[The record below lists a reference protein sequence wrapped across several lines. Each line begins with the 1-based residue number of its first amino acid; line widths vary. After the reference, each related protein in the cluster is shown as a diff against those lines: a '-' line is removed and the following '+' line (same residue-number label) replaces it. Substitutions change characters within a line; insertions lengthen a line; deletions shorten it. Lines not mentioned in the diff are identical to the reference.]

1 MLFMEKNIKIVEYFK
16 DVETTEEYNGYF
28 CSVEGALTI
37 VILGSFCGLRN
48 VNQIHQW
55 ACNKRVCEFL
65 SEHFGIEKIPCYYW
79 LTCLLKIIKPKSFNK
94 CFINWVKSLIP
105 ADKAKNLT
113 ISLDGKTVCS
123 TAKMEKYDNPLHI
136 VSAQIAQFGI
146 TLGQQAV
153 DGKSNEIPAVRDLLE
168 LLDISGCMVVSDA
181 MHCQKETAKTIIAK
195 KADYLLSV
203 KDNQPNLKADI
214 EYYVQDLSLRKGMN
228 KSVKTEKNRERI
240 EKRTAFVTND
250 IDWIEAKSEWKNIA
264 CIGAI
269 NTVFETKNGKSN
281 EWHYFISSRDLTAK
295 ELLEHARMEWS
306 VETMHWLL
314 DVHFGEDSCRVQDPN
329 VQENL
334 NMVRKIALNSIKI
347 YKEKNGIKRPIS
359 KIMFDC
365 LLECEE
371 ILSVMGWEN

>member
-1 MLFMEKNIKIVEYFK
+1 M
-16 DVETTEEYNGYF
+16 
-28 CSVEGALTI
+28 
-37 VILGSFCGLRN
+37 
-48 VNQIHQW
+48 
-55 ACNKRVCEFL
+55 
-65 SEHFGIEKIPCYYW
+65 
-79 LTCLLKIIKPKSFNK
+79 
-94 CFINWVKSLIP
+94 
-105 ADKAKNLT
+105 
-113 ISLDGKTVCS
+113 CS